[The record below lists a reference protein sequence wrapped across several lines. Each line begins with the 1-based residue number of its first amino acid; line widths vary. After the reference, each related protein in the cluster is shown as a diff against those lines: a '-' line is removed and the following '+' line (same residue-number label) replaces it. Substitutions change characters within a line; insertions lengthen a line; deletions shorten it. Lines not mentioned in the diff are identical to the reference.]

1 MICMLCIL
9 VLQKINNILSLADV
23 ANSLFAHDAAH
34 SSLSDARAHVSAGY
48 QDNVIINTICIA

>member
-1 MICMLCIL
+1 MICMLYIL

-23 ANSLFAHDAAH
+23 ANNLFAHDAAH
-34 SSLSDARAHVSAGY
+34 SPLSDARAHASAGY